1 MQSKVFAFSIAMFI
15 PTVVSASP
23 TKQFCK
29 STTKEIVVC
38 IEEPNVYGRVA
49 LNIRGINRFLS
60 ESSQVGIYK
69 DDHYSFDGTSV
80 EMIESGEVVGVMCE
94 QATPGFCR

>member
-15 PTVVSASP
+15 PNVVSASP

-29 STTKEIVVC
+29 SATKEILVC
-38 IEEPNVYGRVA
+38 LEDPNVYERVV
-49 LNIRGINRFLS
+49 LTIRGIKRFLS

-69 DDHYSFDGTSV
+69 DEHFSFDGTSV

>member
-1 MQSKVFAFSIAMFI
+1 MHSKVFAFSIAMFI

-29 STTKEIVVC
+29 SATKEIVVC
-38 IEEPNVYGRVA
+38 LEEPNMYGRVA
-49 LNIRGINRFLS
+49 LTIRGIKRFLS
-60 ESSQVGIYK
+60 ESGQVGIYK
-69 DDHYSFDGTSV
+69 DELFSFDGTTV
-80 EMIESGEVVGVMCE
+80 NKIESGEVVGVMCE